1 MSIIDDLI
9 TDRTYGDV
17 TSGNAKGR
25 YDYRDYNRVGQ
36 AINYVAA
43 EVGGLSITA
52 KTNWINTDIPKNSE
66 MTAYRGYVQTILDTT
81 GVSRPI
87 PTTNNAILTITG
99 ANQIE
104 QALYDTHRLLQT
116 MMRWNDLDRLN
127 ESWDTLDSK
136 QLTWGAWFPKPN

>member
-17 TSGNAKGR
+17 TSGSAKGR

-43 EVGGLSITA
+43 EVGGLSINA
-52 KTNWINTDIPKNSE
+52 KTDWINTDIPKNSD

-81 GVSRPI
+81 GVVRPI

-104 QALYDTHRLLQT
+104 QALYDTHRLLQN

>member
-1 MSIIDDLI
+1 MSIIDELI

-36 AINYVAA
+36 AINYVAT
-43 EVGGLSITA
+43 EIGGLSITA
-52 KTNWINTDIPKNSE
+52 KTDWINSDIPKNSD

-81 GVSRPI
+81 GVTRPI
-87 PTTNNAILTITG
+87 PTTNNAILTVSG

-104 QALYDTHRLLQT
+104 KALYDTHYLLQN
-116 MMRWNDLDRLN
+116 MMRWNDLDRLS

-136 QLTWGAWFPKPN
+136 QLKWGAWFPKPN

>member
-1 MSIIDDLI
+1 
-9 TDRTYGDV
+9 
-17 TSGNAKGR
+17 
-25 YDYRDYNRVGQ
+25 
-36 AINYVAA
+36 
-43 EVGGLSITA
+43 
-52 KTNWINTDIPKNSE
+52 

-81 GVSRPI
+81 GVVRPI

-104 QALYDTHRLLQT
+104 QALYDTHRLLQN
-116 MMRWNDLDRLN
+116 MMRWNDLDRLS